1 MRDVQQQ
8 IVDKLHC
15 RDLLNQTPGLDN
27 AALDRNALMRVAQA
41 EDILGIAAKDDAA
54 LDVRRETALKALDA
68 VVAASKEYKGQGT
81 MTIGEVKDKVLALSH
96 ARDTLLK
103 LEAAILGGST
113 YGSHL

>member
-27 AALDRNALMRVAQA
+27 AALDRNALMRVEQV
-41 EDILGIAAKDDAA
+41 EEILCIQGNHDLA
-54 LDVRRETALKALDA
+54 LDVRRETALKTLDA
-68 VVAASKEYKGQGT
+68 VVAACKQYEGQGT

-96 ARDTLLK
+96 ARDTLLR